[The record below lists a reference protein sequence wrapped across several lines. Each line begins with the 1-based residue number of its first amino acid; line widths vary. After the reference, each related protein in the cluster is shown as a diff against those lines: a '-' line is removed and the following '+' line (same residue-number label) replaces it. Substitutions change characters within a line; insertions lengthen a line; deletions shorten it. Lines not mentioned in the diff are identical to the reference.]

1 MFIRKLQSYK
11 AAGNGRATEIRAE
24 LRGASTSQGSLV
36 YSCDLTAFALQCAK
50 PYKLLRSIRTT
61 SGVDVVDIEELNGS
75 M

>member
-50 PYKLLRSIRTT
+50 PYKLLGSICST
-61 SGVDVVDIEELNGS
+61 SRVDMDDIEEPNGS
-75 M
+75 I